1 MQVGLKN
8 DRPGIRRTSWR
19 LAFVAFSFALHAR
32 APAVLGAE
40 TNNDNI
46 IVDRPLILERTAFAD
61 FNKECRSLLRSAWG
75 TDSARKRGVTT
86 VHRARSCPSLE
97 HVSTAGRSLL
107 IAANLV
113 PSGTADPCWDPD
125 LAHAAERAC
134 GAAWRSEFRSD
145 QWHPHAEG
153 RQYVP
158 GTHVYVLAASL
169 ALTVTGLLLLPWV

>member
-1 MQVGLKN
+1 M
-8 DRPGIRRTSWR
+8 
-19 LAFVAFSFALHAR
+19 AFSFALHAR
-32 APAVLGAE
+32 APAVLAAE
-40 TNNDNI
+40 TNNNNNNA
-46 IVDRPLILERTAFAD
+46 DRPLILERSAFAE
-61 FNKECRSLLRSAWG
+61 FKKECRSLLRSAWG
-75 TDSARKRGVTT
+75 TDAARKRGIST
-86 VHRARSCPSLE
+86 VHKAGACPSLG

-113 PSGTADPCWDPD
+113 PSGTTDPCWDPD

-169 ALTVTGLLLLPWV
+169 ALVVVGLLLLPWV